1 MPVLPLILVL
11 ALAYLIGSI
20 PSGYLLVRFVRREDI
35 REVGSGNIGATNV
48 VRSGAKGLGAL
59 TFVLDS
65 LKGYVAVKL
74 AQSLLALSLLHSPV
88 AVNWTGSLQ
97 LHLEQVGSV
106 AAIAALLGHIYPV
119 WLGFKGGKG
128 VATAWGIFMA
138 IVPIPGLIAISIF
151 ALLCVTTRYVSVASI
166 AGSLA
171 VPIAALLL
179 PHPPRSAW
187 VLAVLLLRPGIVIG
201 QHYPYIRR
209 LLNGT
214 EFRFGTSKQ
223 RSPEAAA

>member
-20 PSGYLLVRFVRREDI
+20 PFGYLLVRLVRREDI

-65 LKGYVAVKL
+65 LKGYAAVVL

-88 AVNWTGSLQ
+88 AVNWTGSFQ

-151 ALLCVTTRYVSVASI
+151 ALLCVTTRYVSIASI

-179 PHPPRSAW
+179 PHPRRSAW
-187 VLAVLLLRPGIVIG
+187 VLAVLVLLPVIVIAK
-201 QHYPYIRR
+201 HHANIRR

-214 EFRFGTSKQ
+214 EFRFGSPKQ
-223 RSPEAAA
+223 PEPAA

>member
-1 MPVLPLILVL
+1 MPVLPFILVL

-20 PSGYLLVRFVRREDI
+20 PFGYLLVLVVRREDI
-35 REVGSGNIGATNV
+35 RAIGSGNIGATNV

-65 LKGYVAVKL
+65 LKGYAAVEL
-74 AQSLLALSLLHSPV
+74 AQSLVALSLLHRPV
-88 AVNWTGSLQ
+88 VVNWSGSFE
-97 LHLEQVGSV
+97 LHLEQVGAI
-106 AAIAALLGHIYPV
+106 AAIAAILGHIYPV

-138 IVPIPGLIAISIF
+138 LVPIPGLIAISIF

-171 VPIAALLL
+171 VPVSAFLL
-179 PHPPRSAW
+179 PHPQRSAW
-187 VLAVLLLRPGIVIG
+187 MVTVLLLLPAIVITK
-201 QHYPYIRR
+201 HHANIRR

-214 EFRFGTSKQ
+214 EFRFGSPKQ
-223 RSPEAAA
+223 PEPAA